1 MEDRETFHQM
11 DGEGNIQEIDVLSGE
26 LISSNTLSKI
36 AKSPWVYSQITAEII
51 CQKIADGMTL
61 SKICRMDGFPNMG
74 VIIRW
79 KSEEDDFDS
88 AITLAEKARAERY
101 TDKIDDSLEDTRKLG
116 KDQIAAEKLY
126 FDKLK
131 HLAKV
136 NDRKK
141 YGERDQKIIESGANV
156 IIQISTG
163 IDRGI
168 EHVPSEVME
177 VVKQQELKKE

>member
-1 MEDRETFHQM
+1 M
-11 DGEGNIQEIDVLSGE
+11 
-26 LISSNTLSKI
+26 
-36 AKSPWVYSQITAEII
+36 
-51 CQKIADGMTL
+51 
-61 SKICRMDGFPNMG
+61 
-74 VIIRW
+74 
-79 KSEEDDFDS
+79 
-88 AITLAEKARAERY
+88 AEKARAERY

-116 KDQIAAEKLY
+116 KDEVAAEKLY